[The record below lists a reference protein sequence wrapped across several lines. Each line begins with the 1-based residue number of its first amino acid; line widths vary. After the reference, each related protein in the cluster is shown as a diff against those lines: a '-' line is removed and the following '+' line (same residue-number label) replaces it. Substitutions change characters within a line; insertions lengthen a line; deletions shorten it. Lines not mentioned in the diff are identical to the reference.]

1 MQPNIWAECGL
12 KSEEE
17 EEEGEEEEV
26 GAAEEAAAGCRQVVK
41 EGEEGRRARDDGETA
56 AILRC
61 PSSHL
66 SLLDA

>member
-17 EEEGEEEEV
+17 EEEEV

-41 EGEEGRRARDDGETA
+41 EGRRARDDGETA

-61 PSSHL
+61 LSSHL

>member
-12 KSEEE
+12 KS
-17 EEEGEEEEV
+17 EEEEV

-41 EGEEGRRARDDGETA
+41 EGEEEGRRARDDGETA

-61 PSSHL
+61 LSSHL